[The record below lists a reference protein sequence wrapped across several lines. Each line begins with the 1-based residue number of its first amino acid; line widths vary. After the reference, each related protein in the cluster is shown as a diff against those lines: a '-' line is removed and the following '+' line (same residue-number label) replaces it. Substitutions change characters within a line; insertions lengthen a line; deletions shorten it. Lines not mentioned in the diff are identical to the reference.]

1 VEDVVSR
8 TVKLF
13 LALIAVLLQSC
24 ANYLY
29 TGEITASDA
38 DGKLRQSIIYWSK
51 TKAWLGKP
59 KAGQAIVLT
68 ECGVPIRYDQRPE
81 HIVFR
86 GTPGDDKIPGQPPPA
101 TDDLVCGQFVRN
113 DRLVDIEAGE
123 VKLTVLCEAVNDEF
137 SALKRSY
144 LKARPEPYTFVVTR
158 SKSTS
163 LLGKVPDAPV
173 TPECKMSE

>member
-1 VEDVVSR
+1 MSR

-13 LALIAVLLQSC
+13 LPLIAVLLQSC

-38 DGKLRQSIIYWSK
+38 DGELRQSIIYWSK

-59 KAGQAIVLT
+59 KAGHAIVLT

-81 HIVFR
+81 QIVFR
-86 GTPGDDKIPGQPPPA
+86 GTPGSDKIPGQPPPL
-101 TDDLVCGQFVRN
+101 TDDLVCGQFVRS

-137 SALKRSY
+137 SAVKRSY
-144 LKARPEPYTFVVTR
+144 LMARTEPYTFVVTT

-173 TPECKMSE
+173 TPDCR